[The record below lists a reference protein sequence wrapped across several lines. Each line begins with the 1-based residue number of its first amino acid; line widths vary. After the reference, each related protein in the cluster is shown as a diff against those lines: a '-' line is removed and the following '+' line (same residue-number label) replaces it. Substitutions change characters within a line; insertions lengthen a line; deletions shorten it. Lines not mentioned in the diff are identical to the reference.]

1 MAHINIHDLPRL
13 REITGVLV
21 RHGFGSLVRQ
31 AGLEAASGEAGP
43 GSPAPG
49 SSTVPFARRLRL
61 VLAELG
67 PTFVKL
73 GQVLSVRPDI
83 VPAEVIA
90 ELETL
95 QDSVPPAP
103 WDEVAA
109 VLEREL
115 GGALHER
122 FTGVEEVPLA
132 SASIAQVHA
141 ATLATGE
148 RVAVKVQRP
157 GIEARIRSDLHILYT
172 LAHFVEGRIAL
183 PGLYTPVGIVREFE
197 AAMNQELDFLQEARS
212 ASVFARN
219 FAGHSSVVVPAVHE
233 RFSTRRVM
241 VMDLIEGRP
250 FRALG
255 REDRAEVDAAMDVL
269 IEASYL
275 QVFEHGFFHG
285 DPHPGNLML
294 LDDGRLAFLDFGLT
308 GRLTAEMQDTV
319 VALFV
324 ALVFSDAETVALTL
338 YRAGATE
345 GRVDLKGFKR
355 EVERLMAKYQ
365 GATLEELGHPAS
377 LVELVDT
384 AARFRIRLVP
394 EFVVLVRTAS
404 ILDGIARRL
413 LPDVDIVERVRPYA
427 QRLVGSRLSTER
439 LTGDALRVL
448 QHAQMAF
455 QDVPLQLNQLMMDL
469 ERGNLTIRTADEDA
483 GASREELRQA
493 GMRVAVALS
502 GGALLLSGAVLV
514 APFALSAGL
523 WGLVLAAGLVM
534 VVAGAGLLV
543 AMVGH
548 YLVASRIDLGDLRR
562 QALAV
567 VRFFLDRPERER
579 RGDGSGAEDAPA
591 DAPGGPPA

>member
-31 AGLEAASGEAGP
+31 AGLDGPDLETGEGSEGAARAGL
-43 GSPAPG
+43 
-49 SSTVPFARRLRL
+49 PFARRLRM

-83 VPAEVIA
+83 VPADVIA
-90 ELETL
+90 ELESL

-103 WDEVAA
+103 WEEVRAA
-109 VLEREL
+109 VEREL
-115 GGALHER
+115 GGPLEQR
-122 FTGVEEVPLA
+122 FVTFSEEPLA
-132 SASIAQVHA
+132 SASIAQVHVA
-141 ATLATGE
+141 ELQGGGK
-148 RVAVKVQRP
+148 VAVKVQRP

-172 LAHFVEGRIAL
+172 LAHFVDGRIPF

-197 AAMNQELDFLQEARS
+197 AAMNQELDFLQEAR
-212 ASVFARN
+212 AAAVFRRN
-219 FAGHSSVVVPAVHE
+219 FAANESIVVPGVLE
-233 RFSTRRVM
+233 KYSTRRVM
-241 VMDLIEGRP
+241 VMEHIAGRP
-250 FRALG
+250 FRVLG
-255 REDRAEVDAAMDVL
+255 AADREQVDAAMDVL
-269 IEASYL
+269 IEATYL

-285 DPHPGNLML
+285 DPHPGNLLL
-294 LDDGRLAFLDFGLT
+294 LDDGRLAYLDFGLT

-324 ALVFSDAETVALTL
+324 ALVFRDAETVALTL
-338 YRAGATE
+338 YRAGATD

-355 EVERLMAKYQ
+355 EVERLMAKYH
-365 GATLEELGHPAS
+365 GATLEELGQTAS

-404 ILDGIARRL
+404 ILDGIARNL
-413 LPDVDIVERVRPYA
+413 LPDVDIVERVQPWA
-427 QRLVGSRLSTER
+427 QRLVGNRLSTER
-439 LTGDALRVL
+439 LSSDALRVL

-455 QDVPLQLNQLMMDL
+455 RDVPLQLNQLMMDL
-469 ERGNLTIRTADEDA
+469 ERGNLSIRTVDA
-483 GASREELRQA
+483 GAPALREAVRQA

-502 GGALLLSGAVLV
+502 GSALVLAGALLL
-514 APFALSAGL
+514 APLALSQGL
-523 WGLVLAAGLVM
+523 WGVPLLLGLLLFL
-534 VVAGAGLLV
+534 GGGSLLV
-543 AMVGH
+543 AMVAH
-548 YLVASRIDLGDLRR
+548 YLVASRIDPGDLRR

-567 VRFFLDRPERER
+567 VRFFLDRPDRPREPP
-579 RGDGSGAEDAPA
+579 E
-591 DAPGGPPA
+591 GGPAQSRPPPPE

>member
-1 MAHINIHDLPRL
+1 M
-13 REITGVLV
+13 
-21 RHGFGSLVRQ
+21 
-31 AGLEAASGEAGP
+31 
-43 GSPAPG
+43 
-49 SSTVPFARRLRL
+49 
-61 VLAELG
+61 
-67 PTFVKL
+67 
-73 GQVLSVRPDI
+73 
-83 VPAEVIA
+83 
-90 ELETL
+90 
-95 QDSVPPAP
+95 
-103 WDEVAA
+103 
-109 VLEREL
+109 
-115 GGALHER
+115 
-122 FTGVEEVPLA
+122 
-132 SASIAQVHA
+132 
-141 ATLATGE
+141 
-148 RVAVKVQRP
+148 
-157 GIEARIRSDLHILYT
+157 
-172 LAHFVEGRIAL
+172 
-183 PGLYTPVGIVREFE
+183 
-197 AAMNQELDFLQEARS
+197 
-212 ASVFARN
+212 
-219 FAGHSSVVVPAVHE
+219 HE

-255 REDRAEVDAAMDVL
+255 REDKAEVDAAMDVL

-355 EVERLMAKYQ
+355 AVERLMAKYH
-365 GATLEELGHPAS
+365 GATLRELGQPAS

-384 AARFRIRLVP
+384 AARFRIQLVP

-404 ILDGIARRL
+404 ILDGIARQL
-413 LPDVDIVERVRPYA
+413 LPDVDIVERVRPFA

-439 LTGDALRVL
+439 LTGDAMRAL

-469 ERGNLTIRTADEDA
+469 ERGNLSIRTSDE
-483 GASREELRQA
+483 GAVELREELRQA

-523 WGLVLAAGLVM
+523 WGLVLVAGLVM
-534 VVAGAGLLV
+534 VLGGAGLLV

-548 YLVASRIDLGDLRR
+548 YLVASRIDPGDLRR

-567 VRFFLDRPERER
+567 VRFFLDRPERE
-579 RGDGSGAEDAPA
+579 GSAEQAPA
-591 DAPGGPPA
+591 GQDSGGPPA